1 LERRNAM
8 KAADIMTPK
17 VLSVD
22 PDTPILEAMQL
33 MLVNGVSGLPV
44 IDQHGSLVGI
54 VTEGD
59 FLRRVETGTE
69 KKRPKWLEL
78 FVGPGRLAEDYV
90 HTHGRRV
97 GEVMTPDP
105 FTIAEDTRLEDV
117 VDSMERHRIKRMPVV
132 REGRVVGIVSRADLL
147 HALARLVRTL
157 AASPRTDEDI
167 RKHVLW
173 ALAAE
178 AWVPKSFIEVEVH
191 DGVVELQGRI
201 LDERERQ
208 ALRVVVEN
216 VPGVK
221 AVKDHLVWV
230 EPMSGM
236 TFGSPDDTVAR
247 PKISPGCHA

>member
-1 LERRNAM
+1 M

-17 VLSVD
+17 VLSVS
-22 PDTPILEAMQL
+22 PDAPILEAMQL

-44 IDQHGSLVGI
+44 IDQHGKLTGI

-69 KKRPKWLEL
+69 KKRTKWLEF
-78 FVGPGRLAEDYV
+78 FVGPGQLAEEYV
-90 HTHGRRV
+90 RTHGRRV

-117 VDSMERHRIKRMPVV
+117 VDSMERRHIKRVPVV

-157 AASPRTDEDI
+157 SASSRTDEDI
-167 RKHVLW
+167 RQHIVS

-178 AWVPKSFIEVEVH
+178 AWVPKSFIEVQVR
-191 DGVVELQGRI
+191 DGVVELEGRI

-216 VPGVK
+216 IPGVK
-221 AVKDHLVWV
+221 AVKDHLVWI

-236 TFGSPDDTVAR
+236 TFGPPDDTVA
-247 PKISPGCHA
+247 SA

>member
-1 LERRNAM
+1 M
-8 KAADIMTPK
+8 KAVDIMTPK
-17 VLSVD
+17 VLSVS
-22 PDTPILEAMQL
+22 PDAPILEAMQL

-44 IDQHGSLVGI
+44 IDQHGKLTGI

-59 FLRRVETGTE
+59 LLRRVETGTE
-69 KKRPKWLEL
+69 KKRTKWLEI
-78 FVGPGRLAEDYV
+78 FIGPGRLADEYV

-97 GEVMTPDP
+97 AEVMTPDP

-117 VDSMERHRIKRMPVV
+117 VDSMERRRVKRVPVV

-157 AASPRTDEDI
+157 AAGSRTDEDI
-167 RKHVLW
+167 RQHVVS
-173 ALAAE
+173 ALTAE
-178 AWVPKSFIEVEVH
+178 GWVPKSLIEVEVH

-216 VPGVK
+216 IPGVK

-236 TFGSPDDTVAR
+236 TFGPPNDIVA
-247 PKISPGCHA
+247 PA

>member
-1 LERRNAM
+1 M

-17 VLSVD
+17 VLSVG
-22 PDTPILEAMQL
+22 PDAPILEAMQL
-33 MLVNGVSGLPV
+33 MLLNGVSGLPV
-44 IDQHGSLVGI
+44 IDQHGKLIGI

-69 KKRPKWLEL
+69 KKRPKWLEF
-78 FVGPGRLAEDYV
+78 FVGPGRLADEYV

-97 GEVMTPDP
+97 AEVMTPDP
-105 FTIAEDTRLEDV
+105 FTIAEDTRLEEV
-117 VDSMERHRIKRMPVV
+117 VDSMERRRIKRVPVV

-157 AASPRTDEDI
+157 AASSRTDEDI
-167 RKHVLW
+167 RPHVLS

-216 VPGVK
+216 IPGVK

-236 TFGSPDDTVAR
+236 TFESPDDIVA
-247 PKISPGCHA
+247 SA